1 MHRVRTL
8 TLGLLLAA
16 GAAALAACGSSNS
29 TGPTNAAPPD
39 SVQEQIAQSI
49 ATSIQSEVASF
60 TSFGALAFFTP
71 FTASPDIHVRQGVT
85 KLRALTRR
93 PTPGR
98 VGTLA
103 FDDSCPTVSPSTP
116 GDEDADGVPDLATFT
131 YTTAHCT
138 DTESGETVAITGS
151 WVAGDTTPN
160 TADLDDNEQ
169 LNNIVLT
176 ESGSQSAFRLAADG
190 GVSIVETTG
199 QVTANENFW
208 LAIQETSPQAVH
220 DSLSEAG
227 GEVFDFSPSGNP
239 LIEDSQLPAGTL
251 HINLNETFVLGG
263 QTAYTFTIATPTA
276 LTIDPACLS
285 TVTAGVVIVTFG
297 TGTTT
302 VETITWTGCGAY
314 TITKA

>member
-1 MHRVRTL
+1 
-8 TLGLLLAA
+8 
-16 GAAALAACGSSNS
+16 
-29 TGPTNAAPPD
+29 
-39 SVQEQIAQSI
+39 
-49 ATSIQSEVASF
+49 
-60 TSFGALAFFTP
+60 
-71 FTASPDIHVRQGVT
+71 
-85 KLRALTRR
+85 
-93 PTPGR
+93 
-98 VGTLA
+98 
-103 FDDSCPTVSPSTP
+103 
-116 GDEDADGVPDLATFT
+116 GVPDLATFT

-138 DTESGETVAITGS
+138 DTESGETVVITGS

-199 QVTANENFW
+199 KVTANENFW
-208 LAIQETSPQAVH
+208 LAIQETAPQTVH

-227 GEVFDFSPSGNP
+227 GEEFDFSPSGNP

-263 QTAYTFTIATPTA
+263 QTVYTFTIATPTA

-285 TVTAGVVIVTFG
+285 TVTAGVVTVTFG

>member
-1 MHRVRTL
+1 MHRVRTF
-8 TLGLLLAA
+8 TLGTLAVV
-16 GAAALAACGSSNS
+16 GVAALAACGSSNS
-29 TGPTNAAPPD
+29 MGPTNVAPPD

-60 TSFGALAFFTP
+60 TNFGAFAFLTP
-71 FTASPDIHVRQGVT
+71 FTTSPDVEVRQGVT

-93 PTPGR
+93 PTPGHVR
-98 VGTLA
+98 TLA
-103 FDDSCPTVSPSTP
+103 FDDSCPTASPSTP
-116 GDEDADGVPDLATFT
+116 TDEDADGVPDLATFT

-138 DTESGETVAITGS
+138 DTQNGETVTITGS
-151 WVAGDTTPN
+151 WVAGDTTPH

-169 LNNIVLT
+169 INNLLLT
-176 ESGSQSAFRLAADG
+176 ESGTQSAFRLAADG

-199 QVTANENFW
+199 KVTANENFW
-208 LAIQETSPQAVH
+208 LAVQETAPQAVH

-227 GEVFDFSPSGNP
+227 GLEFDFSPSGNP
-239 LIEDSQLPAGTL
+239 LIEGSQLPAGTL
-251 HINLNETFVLGG
+251 HINLNESFVLGG

-285 TVTAGVVIVTFG
+285 TVTGGVVNVTFG